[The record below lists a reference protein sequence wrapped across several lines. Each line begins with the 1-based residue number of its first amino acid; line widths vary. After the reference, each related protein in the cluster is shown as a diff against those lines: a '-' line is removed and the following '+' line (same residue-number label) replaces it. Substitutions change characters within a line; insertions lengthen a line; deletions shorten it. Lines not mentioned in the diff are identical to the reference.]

1 MKRGGPLRRNT
12 PLKSTQGL
20 KRGGRLN
27 PVSKKRARELAKRR
41 KVIDEILKTRQLCEA
56 SHRIMRVDRTH
67 RCFRIPF
74 DVHEPLTRARGG
86 SITDPANMMVVCRP
100 CHDWIHGHPT
110 LATQVGLLVSGYKP
124 RYDESDGQDDTPN
137 EDL

>member
-12 PLKSTQGL
+12 PLKATQGL

-27 PVSKKRARELAKRR
+27 PVSKKRQKLLAKRR
-41 KVIDEILKTRQLCEA
+41 QVIDEILKTRTMCEA
-56 SHRIMRVDRTH
+56 STRIWNVDRAH
-67 RCFRIPF
+67 RCFRIPW

-100 CHDWIHGHPT
+100 CHDWIHTHPQ
-110 LATQVGLLVSGYKP
+110 LATQVGLLVSGYTA
-124 RYDESDGQDDTPN
+124 RYDQPDG
-137 EDL
+137 EDLDD